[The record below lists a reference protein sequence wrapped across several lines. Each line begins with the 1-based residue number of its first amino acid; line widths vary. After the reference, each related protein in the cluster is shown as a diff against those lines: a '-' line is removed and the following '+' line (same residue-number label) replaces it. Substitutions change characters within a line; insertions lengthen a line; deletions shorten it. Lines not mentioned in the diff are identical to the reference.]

1 MIFVKVNETIL
12 PASIEGRLVD
22 KEWNNRESKF
32 ITIKSDYN
40 TINNLFKEGT
50 AWFITEEITV
60 PAIDDNGEAILDEQG
75 NPTFQTELLEFDNS
89 DFNIR
94 GDLIVHTNGTCTV
107 KMGKETDTE
116 KLLIMLYGGES

>member
-50 AWFITEEITV
+50 TWFITEEITV
-60 PAIDDNGEAILDEQG
+60 PVIDDNGEAILDEQG

-116 KLLIMLYGGES
+116 KLLIMLYGGE